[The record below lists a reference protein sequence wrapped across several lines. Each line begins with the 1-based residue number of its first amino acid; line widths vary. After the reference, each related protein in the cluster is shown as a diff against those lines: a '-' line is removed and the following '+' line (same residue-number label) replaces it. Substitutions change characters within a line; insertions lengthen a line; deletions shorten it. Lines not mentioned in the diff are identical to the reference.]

1 MQVASPGDS
10 FKAFCHKDR
19 VVGLW
24 VKGGMDAEGFLTIR
38 QDGMSIQ

>member
-19 VVGLW
+19 EVGLW

-38 QDGMSIQ
+38 